1 MGRQSDNRRAKRRLM
16 MLHKKGKLAESEK
29 EQLYSDWTGELF
41 KYKWLA
47 KFSSFC
53 KVVNGCFHNGFPI
66 VCKKLWYNAWAFWP
80 FFFVRRD
87 IEGDPIPILN
97 HERIHV
103 RQQWDIHVTISLP
116 LFILAVVSDMAGW
129 FNPFLILMW
138 IPFIPTILYGIE
150 MTRSY
155 RNLILREE
163 ENITLKM
170 VRANTCFEREAISKQ
185 LNTEYLFDRKFWSVL
200 AYTGISIFNNYGIK

>member
-1 MGRQSDNRRAKRRLM
+1 MSDNRRAKRRLLL
-16 MLHKKGKLAESEK
+16 LHKKGKLATSEK

-41 KYKWLA
+41 KFKWLA
-47 KFSSFC
+47 RFSSFC

-66 VCKKLWYNAWAFWP
+66 VCKKLWYNAWACWP
-80 FFFVRRD
+80 FFFVRHD

-116 LFILAVVSDMAGW
+116 LFILAMVAEMAGW
-129 FNPFLILMW
+129 FNPIWVLMLL
-138 IPFIPTILYGIE
+138 PFIPTILYGIE
-150 MTRSY
+150 MIRSY
-155 RNLILREE
+155 RNLLFRGEE
-163 ENITLKM
+163 DINITM

-185 LNTEYLFDRKFWSVL
+185 LNAEYLFDRKFWAVL
-200 AYTGISIFNNYGIK
+200 AYTGIPIFNNYGIK

>member
-16 MLHKKGKLAESEK
+16 TLYRKGKLATSEK

-41 KYKWLA
+41 KFKWLA
-47 KFSSFC
+47 RFSSFC

-66 VCKKLWYNAWAFWP
+66 VCKKLWYNAWACWP
-80 FFFVRRD
+80 FFFIRRD
-87 IEGDPIPILN
+87 ISGDPIPILN

-116 LFILAVVSDMAGW
+116 LFILAVVSEMADW
-129 FNPFLILMW
+129 FNPIWILMW
-138 IPFIPTILYGIE
+138 IPFIPTILYGIA
-150 MTRSY
+150 MIRSY
-155 RNLILREE
+155 RNLTLRGE
-163 ENITLKM
+163 ENVTFTM

-185 LNTEYLFDRKFWSVL
+185 LNAEYLFNRKFWAVL
-200 AYTGISIFNNYGIK
+200 AYTGIPIFNNYGIK